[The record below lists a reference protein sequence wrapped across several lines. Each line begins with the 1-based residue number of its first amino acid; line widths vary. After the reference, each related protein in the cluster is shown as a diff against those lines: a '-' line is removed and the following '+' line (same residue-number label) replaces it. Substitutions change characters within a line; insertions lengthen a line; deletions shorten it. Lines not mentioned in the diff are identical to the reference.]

1 MGITQ
6 LQFDK
11 VFSSLFAGSA
21 APQVQVVEVTVAIP
35 QLHRVRHPHV
45 VDIRVVA
52 QRQVPLVL
60 LVHADHRASSFAVHG
75 QGGLRPCWAGRASFV
90 MLAQGVCLGPCTQV
104 HGQG

>member
-6 LQFDK
+6 LQFDL
-11 VFSSLFAGSA
+11 VFSSLFAGCA

-52 QRQVPLVL
+52 QWQVPLVL
-60 LVHADHRASSFAVHG
+60 SVHADQRASSFAVH
-75 QGGLRPCWAGRASFV
+75 
-90 MLAQGVCLGPCTQV
+90 
-104 HGQG
+104 